1 MKGGKENRERVKA
14 GRNEG
19 GRRGEAGRREKERE
33 GERRRGEEMT
43 EWVKLPPAMRVTQ
56 RQMRKKTSNMR

>member
-1 MKGGKENRERVKA
+1 MRVKG

-33 GERRRGEEMT
+33 GGEEEMR